1 MPRRDDK
8 DFRPRSGRRR
18 AESSDSK
25 FVTQAL
31 RAAGPGLARSLGG
44 KRGPGR
50 LGRGQVAALAGIRSP
65 GPRSRRVIVKARLV
79 VQPGRLTPSTI
90 RHARYLQR
98 ELPGEPGNLPAYG
111 PGTDTADLDAF
122 AARCA
127 EDRHQ
132 FRFIVSPEDGAELGD
147 LQPYTRAL
155 MSQVERDLQTRLEWV
170 AVDHGDTDNPH
181 THVLLRGKTADGQD
195 LVIGRDYISRG
206 MRLRAQEI
214 ATDWRGPRTDRE
226 LEATRMRDLQVDQ
239 VTPLDRTLQRETVA
253 GVLDLRQTPAT
264 TLARQAKAAKL
275 GRLAHLARLGLAA
288 EQKPGLWQLQPD
300 AEAMLQAIG
309 EREDML
315 RVLQRTL
322 GATGNDAAI
331 HDPARSLPVTGRI
344 AARGMADELREQGY
358 LAVAGTDGRGH
369 YMRLSSKANLQ
380 DYPVGAILTVRG
392 PKVVLESTLPVD
404 RQARALGAT
413 WLDTQL
419 VAGTSNEMAMRG
431 FGAEVRSALAV
442 RTEFLIEQGLAS
454 REDGRV
460 PAAKDLLPALR
471 SRELAYEATRLAAE
485 TGLTYRPVPEGQRAS
500 GIFRQAVPLV
510 SGKYA
515 MLADGAGFSLVPWRP
530 ELERSIRRGVGM
542 PGPRR
547 GIGR

>member
-1 MPRRDDK
+1 MPRRNDNDV
-8 DFRPRSGRRR
+8 RPRSARPR
-18 AESSDSK
+18 AAASDSK
-25 FVTQAL
+25 FVTQVL
-31 RAAGPGLARSLGG
+31 RAAGPRLARSLGS

-65 GPRSRRVIVKARLV
+65 GPRARRVIVKARLV
-79 VQPGRLTPSTI
+79 VLPGRLTAFTT
-90 RHARYLQR
+90 RHARYLER

-132 FRFIVSPEDGAELGD
+132 FRFIVSPEDGVELGD
-147 LQPYTRAL
+147 LQPYTRTL
-155 MSQVERDLQTRLEWV
+155 MAQVERDLQTRLEWV

-214 ATDWRGPRTDRE
+214 ATDFLGPRTDLE
-226 LEATRMRDLQVDQ
+226 IEATRVRELQTDR
-239 VTPLDRTLQRETVA
+239 VTPLDRTLQREAVD

-264 TLARQAKAAKL
+264 TLARQLRAAKL

-288 EQKPGLWQLQPD
+288 EHRPGMWQLQPD
-300 AEAMLQAIG
+300 AEALLQAMG
-309 EREDML
+309 EREDIL

-322 GATGNDAAI
+322 GATGNDATI
-331 HDPARSLPVTGRI
+331 YDHARSLPVTGRI
-344 AARGMADELREQGY
+344 AAKGMADELREQGY

-369 YMRLSSKANLQ
+369 YMRLSSTANLQ

-392 PKVVLESTLPVD
+392 KKVVLESKLPLD
-404 RQARALGAT
+404 RQTRALGAT
-413 WLDTQL
+413 WLDAQL

-454 REDGRV
+454 REDGRLRV
-460 PAAKDLLPALR
+460 AKDLLPTLR
-471 SRELAYEATRLAAE
+471 NRELAAVATRLSAE

-500 GIFRQAVPLV
+500 GIYRQAVPLV

-515 MLADGAGFSLVPWRP
+515 MLADGVGFSLVPWHP
-530 ELERSIRRGVGM
+530 DLERSIRRGVGM

>member
-1 MPRRDDK
+1 MPKRDDS
-8 DFRPRSGRRR
+8 DVRPRSGRRR
-18 AESSDSK
+18 AEASDSK
-25 FVTQAL
+25 FVTQVL
-31 RAAGPGLARSLGG
+31 KAAGPRLARTLAGN
-44 KRGPGR
+44 RGPGR

-65 GPRSRRVIVKARLV
+65 GPRSRRVMVKARLV

-90 RHARYLQR
+90 RHALYLQR

-111 PGTDTADLDAF
+111 PGTDPADLDAF

-127 EDRHQ
+127 DDRHQ

-170 AVDHGDTDNPH
+170 AVDHADTDNPH

-214 ATDWRGPRTDRE
+214 ATDFLGPRTDLEIEATRVRE
-226 LEATRMRDLQVDQ
+226 LEADRM
-239 VTPLDRTLQRETVA
+239 TPLDRTLQREAVD

-275 GRLAHLARLGLAA
+275 GRLTHLAKLRLAVELR
-288 EQKPGLWQLQPD
+288 PGMWQLQPD

-315 RVLQRTL
+315 RVLHRTL

-331 HDPARSLPVTGRI
+331 YDQARSLPMTGRI

-369 YMRLSSKANLQ
+369 YMRLSSKANLKN
-380 DYPVGAILTVRG
+380 YPVGAILTVRG
-392 PKVVLESTLPVD
+392 PKVVLESTLPLD
-404 RQARALGAT
+404 RQTRVLGAT
-413 WLDTQL
+413 WLDAQL
-419 VAGTSNEMAMRG
+419 VAGTSSEMAMRG

-454 REDGRV
+454 REDGRLRV
-460 PAAKDLLPALR
+460 AKDLLPALR
-471 SRELAYEATRLAAE
+471 SRELATVATRLAAE
-485 TGLTYRPVPEGQRAS
+485 TGMTYRPVQEGQRAS
-500 GIFRQAVPLV
+500 GIYRQAVPLV

-515 MLADGAGFSLVPWRP
+515 MLADGVGFSLVPWRP
-530 ELERSIRRGVGM
+530 ELERSIRRGVGLS
-542 PGPRR
+542 GPRR
-547 GIGR
+547 GIDR

>member
-1 MPRRDDK
+1 MPKRDDN
-8 DFRPRSGRRR
+8 DVRPRSARRR
-18 AESSDSK
+18 AEASDSK
-25 FVTQAL
+25 FVTQVL
-31 RAAGPGLARSLGG
+31 RLAGPRLGRGLGG

-111 PGTDTADLDAF
+111 PGTDPADLDAF

-127 EDRHQ
+127 GDRHQ

-170 AVDHGDTDNPH
+170 AVDHADTDNPH

-214 ATDWRGPRTDRE
+214 ATDFLGPRTDLEIEATRVRE
-226 LEATRMRDLQVDQ
+226 LEADRM
-239 VTPLDRTLQRETVA
+239 TPLDRTLQREAVD

-275 GRLAHLARLGLAA
+275 GRLTHLARLRLAA
-288 EQKPGLWQLQPD
+288 ELRPGVWQLQPD
-300 AEAMLQAIG
+300 AEAMLHAIG

-315 RVLQRTL
+315 RVLHRTL

-331 HDPARSLPVTGRI
+331 YDQARSLPVTGRI

-369 YMRLSSKANLQ
+369 YMRLSSKANLK

-392 PKVVLESTLPVD
+392 PKVVLESTLPLD
-404 RQARALGAT
+404 RQMRALGAT
-413 WLDTQL
+413 WLDSQL
-419 VAGTSNEMAMRG
+419 VAGTTSEMAMRG

-454 REDGRV
+454 REDAQLRI
-460 PAAKDLLPALR
+460 AKDLLPTLR
-471 SRELAYEATRLAAE
+471 SRELATVGARLAAE
-485 TGLTYRPVPEGQRAS
+485 TGMTYRPVQEGQRAS
-500 GIFRQAVPLV
+500 GIYRQAVALV

-515 MLADGAGFSLVPWRP
+515 MLADGVGFSLVPWRP
-530 ELERSIRRGVGM
+530 DLERSIHRGVGM

-547 GIGR
+547 GIQR

>member
-8 DFRPRSGRRR
+8 DVRPRTGRRR
-18 AESSDSK
+18 AAASDGK
-25 FVTQAL
+25 FVTQVL
-31 RAAGPGLARSLGG
+31 LAAGPGLARTLGG

-50 LGRGQVAALAGIRSP
+50 LGRGQVAAVAGIRSP

-111 PGTDTADLDAF
+111 PGTHSADLDAF
-122 AARCA
+122 AARCT

-155 MSQVERDLQTRLEWV
+155 MTQVERDLQTRLEWV
-170 AVDHGDTDNPH
+170 AVDHADTDNPH
-181 THVLLRGKTADGQD
+181 SHVLLRGKTADGQD

-214 ATDWRGPRTDRE
+214 ATDWLGPRTDRE
-226 LEATRMRDLQVDQ
+226 IEATLVRELQADR
-239 VTPLDRTLQRETVA
+239 VTTLDRTLQRDAVD

-264 TLARQAKAAKL
+264 SLARQARASKF
-275 GRLAHLARLGLAA
+275 GRLAHLAKLGLAA
-288 EQKPGLWQLQPD
+288 EHKPGVWRLQPD
-300 AEAMLQAIG
+300 AEALLRSIG

-322 GATGNDAAI
+322 GATGNHAAI
-331 HDPARSLPVTGRI
+331 YDHARSVPVTGRI
-344 AARGMADELREQGY
+344 AATGLADELREQGY
-358 LAVAGTDGRGH
+358 LVVAGTDGRGH
-369 YMRLSSKANLQ
+369 YMRLSSKANLK
-380 DYPVGAILTVRG
+380 DYPVDAILTVRG
-392 PKVVLESTLPVD
+392 TKVVLESTLPLD
-404 RQARALGAT
+404 RQTRALGAT
-413 WLDTQL
+413 WLDAQL

-442 RTEFLIEQGLAS
+442 RTEFLIEQGLAT
-454 REDGRV
+454 RDDGQLRL
-460 PAAKDLLPALR
+460 AKDLLPALR
-471 SRELAYEATRLAAE
+471 NRELTTVATRLAAE
-485 TGLTYRPVPEGQRAS
+485 TGLTYRPVQEGQRAS
-500 GIFRQAVPLV
+500 GIYRQAVPLV

-515 MLADGAGFSLVPWRP
+515 MLADGVGFSLVPWRP
-530 ELERSIRRGVGM
+530 ELERSTQRGVGM

-547 GIGR
+547 GIER